1 MGAEGKL
8 KGWVEALES
17 GLGGLSEEARLS
29 VMRPAGAACA
39 RQIWRLCAEQL
50 GREIGG
56 PEDLVAGWNL
66 LRQARGLVAGW
77 RLVPGGAVAELD
89 SCSCPLVRS
98 GLVRLQAARC
108 TCSQAMLET
117 IFSEVVG
124 RPVAVEI
131 RESVGRG
138 GSRCHLVVRW

>member
-1 MGAEGKL
+1 LRAEDKL
-8 KGWVEALES
+8 KDWVEALEG
-17 GLGGLSEEARLS
+17 GLGGLSEEARLAA
-29 VMRPAGAACA
+29 MRPAGAACA
-39 RQIWRLCAEQL
+39 RQIKRLCEGEL

-56 PEDLVAGWNL
+56 AEDLITGWNL
-66 LRQARGLVAGW
+66 LRRARGLKPGW
-77 RLVPGGAVAELD
+77 RLEPGGAAAELD

-98 GLVRLQAARC
+98 GLVRLQPARC

-117 IFSEVVG
+117 IFGEVVG

-138 GSRCHLVVRW
+138 GSCCRLVVRW